1 MRRQLFD
8 TNCLAIRTY
17 FQQIIQVILPC
28 LISAA
33 CLYTVNGFGISLAMW
48 PTFMIFAVSSYLL
61 SYPLKRLLQVSDL
74 GFDLLIHLSMRMVV
88 LALVVTAVLLLES
101 SVDTFP
107 ADWASLFMLLIFG
120 FGYLVT
126 FFSIKVCLR
135 RPFRRHNQTMA
146 IVGVTPQSIEMAN
159 QIQQH
164 PYLAVEIVGF
174 FESRMAKRLPEFKNF
189 DRIAS
194 MEQIS
199 QYVQQHPLDHV
210 MISLPTHA
218 TARIHQVMQQLLD
231 STSTIHHLQDFA
243 GFKPI
248 REHITLF
255 GSMSVYT
262 VVDTPQELWGYVCKR
277 GLDILLSL
285 LALILLS
292 PLFLLVAAWI
302 KLDSKG
308 AVLFKQK
315 RWGMG
320 GEPFEIYKFRSMTQE
335 ASKVGQTDQVQQ
347 TTQNDMRV
355 TRAGQFLRKTSID
368 ELPQLLNV
376 LKGDMSI
383 VGPRPHVE
391 PQNQSYREQ
400 ITGYMLRHKIRPGL
414 TGWAQIHGFRGETA
428 RLEQMSKRVE
438 YDLEYIRIWS
448 PLLDLYIM
456 IKTVGVV
463 IKGTNAY

>member
-8 TNCLAIRTY
+8 TNCLAIRTSL
-17 FQQIIQVILPC
+17 QQVIQVILPC
-28 LISAA
+28 LVSLS
-33 CLYTVNGFGISLAMW
+33 CLYAIDGFGLHMPMW
-48 PTFMIFAVSSYLL
+48 PMFIVFAASSYLL
-61 SYPLKRLLQVSDL
+61 SYPVKRLLQLSNL
-74 GFDLLIHLSMRMVV
+74 GLDLLVYLGLRSVV
-88 LALVVTAVLLLES
+88 LALVLTAVLMLES
-101 SVDTFP
+101 TIQGFP
-107 ADWASLFMLLIFG
+107 LELVAIFVGLIFG
-120 FGYLVT
+120 FSYLAI
-126 FFSIKVCLR
+126 FFSIRLCLL
-135 RPFRRHNQTMA
+135 RPLRRHNQSLA
-146 IVGVTPQSIEMAN
+146 LVGVTAQSIEMAK

-164 PYLAVEIVGF
+164 PYLAVEIIGF
-174 FESRMAKRLPEFKNF
+174 FESRMAKRLPEFKGF
-189 DRIAS
+189 VRLAS
-194 MEQIS
+194 LEQID
-199 QYVQQHPLDHV
+199 QYVRQHPLDHV

-218 TARIHQVMQQLLD
+218 TSRIHSVMQQLLN
-231 STSTIHHLQDFA
+231 STSTIHYLQDFA

-248 REHITLF
+248 REHITHF

-262 VVDTPQELWGYVCKR
+262 MIDTPQELWAHICKR
-277 GLDILLSL
+277 GMDIVLSL
-285 LALILLS
+285 LALLLLS
-292 PLFLLVAAWI
+292 PLFVLVAIWI

-308 AVLFKQK
+308 SVFFKQK

-335 ASKVGQTDQVQQ
+335 ASKIGQTDQVQQ

-355 TRAGQFLRKTSID
+355 TRTGQFLRKTSID

-376 LKGDMSI
+376 LKGHMSI

-456 IKTVGVV
+456 IKTVFVV
-463 IKGTNAY
+463 LKGTNAY

>member
-1 MRRQLFD
+1 MSRQLFD
-8 TNCLAIRTY
+8 TNCLAIRTS
-17 FQQIIQVILPC
+17 FQQVIQVILPC
-28 LISAA
+28 LISLA
-33 CLYTVNGFGISLAMW
+33 CLYAINGFGMSLAMW
-48 PTFMIFAVSSYLL
+48 PMFMIFAVSSYLL
-61 SYPLKRLLQVSDL
+61 SYPLKRLLKIHDL
-74 GFDLLIHLSMRMVV
+74 GLDLLVYLSLRIVV

-101 SVDTFP
+101 SVENFP
-107 ADWASLFMLLIFG
+107 LEWAAFFIGIVFG
-120 FGYLVT
+120 VGYLVT
-126 FFSIKVCLR
+126 FFSIKLCLR
-135 RPFRRHNQTMA
+135 RPLRRPDQSMG
-146 IVGVTPQSIEMAN
+146 IVGVTEQSVEIAL
-159 QIQQH
+159 QIQQNQ
-164 PYLAVEIVGF
+164 YLAVDVVGF
-174 FESRMAKRLPEFKNF
+174 FESRLADRLPELKEFR
-189 DRIAS
+189 RIGVL
-194 MEQIS
+194 EDLDE
-199 QYVQQHPLDHV
+199 YVQQHPLDHV
-210 MISLPTHA
+210 LISLPTHA
-218 TARIHQVMQQLLD
+218 TSRISKIVLLLLN
-231 STSTIHHLQDFA
+231 STSTIHYLQDFA

-248 REHITLF
+248 REHITHF

-262 VVDTPQELWGYVCKR
+262 VVDTPQEVWGHVCKR
-277 GLDILLSL
+277 GMDILLSF
-285 LALILLS
+285 LALVVLS
-292 PLFLLVAAWI
+292 PLFLLIGIWI
-302 KLDSKG
+302 KFDSQG

-456 IKTVGVV
+456 LKTVGVV
-463 IKGTNAY
+463 LKGTNAY

>member
-8 TNCLAIRTY
+8 TNCLAIRAY

-28 LISAA
+28 LISTA
-33 CLYTVNGFGISLAMW
+33 CLYAVDGFGLNLSMW
-48 PTFMIFAVSSYLL
+48 PTLMLFIVSSYLL
-61 SYPLKRLLQVSDL
+61 NYPLTRLLQLSNL
-74 GFDLLIHLSMRMVV
+74 GLDLLIHLSLRTVV
-88 LALVVTAVLLLES
+88 LSLVLTVVLLIES
-101 SVDTFP
+101 SVETFP
-107 ADWASLFMLLIFG
+107 VGWACIFIGLIFS
-120 FGYLVT
+120 FGYLT
-126 FFSIKVCLR
+126 IFFSIKVCLR
-135 RPFRRHNQTMA
+135 RPFRRQNQTMA
-146 IVGVTPQSIEMAN
+146 IIGVTPQSLEMAQ

-189 DRIAS
+189 ARLAS
-194 MEQIS
+194 LEDMG
-199 QYVQQHPLDHV
+199 QYVQQHPVDHV
-210 MISLPTHA
+210 VISLPMHA
-218 TARIHQVMQQLLD
+218 TSRIQMVMRHLLN

-248 REHITLF
+248 REHITHF
-255 GSMSVYT
+255 GSMSAYT
-262 VVDTPQELWGYVCKR
+262 IVDTPQEVWGHVCKR
-277 GLDILLSL
+277 SIDIVLSV
-285 LALILLS
+285 LALMLLS
-292 PLFLLVAAWI
+292 PLFLLVALWI
-302 KLDSKG
+302 KQDSKG
-308 AVLFKQK
+308 TVIFKQK

-320 GEPFEIYKFRSMTQE
+320 GEVFEIYKFRSMTHE

-391 PQNQSYREQ
+391 PQNQSYRKH

-438 YDLEYIRIWS
+438 YDLEYIRMWY

-456 IKTVGVV
+456 LKTVGVV
-463 IKGTNAY
+463 LKGTNAY

>member
-8 TNCLAIRTY
+8 TNCLAIRAY
-17 FQQIIQVILPC
+17 FQQLIQVVLPC

-33 CLYTVNGFGISLAMW
+33 CLYAVDGFGINLSKW
-48 PTFMIFAVSSYLL
+48 PTLMLFLVSSYLL
-61 SYPLKRLLQVSDL
+61 SYPLTRLLQLSDL
-74 GFDLLIHLSMRMVV
+74 GLDLLIHLSLRTIV
-88 LALVVTAVLLLES
+88 LSLVLTALLLIES
-101 SVDTFP
+101 SLGHFP
-107 ADWASLFMLLIFG
+107 VGWACIFIGLIFG
-120 FGYLVT
+120 FGYLAI

-135 RPFRRHNQTMA
+135 RPFRRHDQTMA
-146 IVGVTPQSIEMAN
+146 IVGVTAQSIELAH

-164 PYLAVEIVGF
+164 PYLAVKVVGF

-189 DRIAS
+189 ARLAS
-194 MEQIS
+194 LEDMG
-199 QYVQQHPLDHV
+199 QYVQQHPVDHV
-210 MISLPTHA
+210 MISLPMHA
-218 TARIHQVMQQLLD
+218 TSRINTVMQHLLD

-248 REHITLF
+248 REHITHF

-262 VVDTPQELWGYVCKR
+262 IVDTPQEVWGHVCKR
-277 GLDILLSL
+277 AMDIMLSL
-285 LALILLS
+285 MALVVLS
-292 PLFLLVAAWI
+292 PLFLLVAVWI
-302 KLDSKG
+302 KQDSQG
-308 AVLFKQK
+308 SVLFKQK

-320 GEPFEIYKFRSMTQE
+320 GEIFEIYKFRSMTRE
-335 ASKVGQTDQVQQ
+335 ASRIGQTNQVQQ

-391 PQNQSYREQ
+391 PQNQSYRAQ

-456 IKTVGVV
+456 LKTVGVV
-463 IKGTNAY
+463 LKGTNAY

>member
-1 MRRQLFD
+1 MRLD
-8 TNCLAIRTY
+8 TNCLAIRAY

-33 CLYTVNGFGISLAMW
+33 CLYAVNGFGLNLAMW
-48 PTFMIFAVSSYLL
+48 PMLMLFIVSSYLL
-61 SYPLKRLLQVSDL
+61 SYPLKRLLQLSDL
-74 GFDLLIHLSMRMVV
+74 GLDLLIHFSLRTIVLSLV
-88 LALVVTAVLLLES
+88 LTAVLLIES
-101 SVDTFP
+101 SVETFP
-107 ADWASLFMLLIFG
+107 IEWAALFISLIFG
-120 FGYLVT
+120 VGYLVT
-126 FFSIKVCLR
+126 FFSIKICLR

-174 FESRMAKRLPEFKNF
+174 FESRMAQRLPEFKNF
-189 DRIAS
+189 DRLAS

-199 QYVQQHPLDHV
+199 QYVQKNPLDHV

-218 TARIHQVMQQLLD
+218 TTRIHHVMQQLLD

-248 REHITLF
+248 REHITHF

-262 VVDTPQELWGYVCKR
+262 VVDTSQELWGHVCKR
-277 GLDILLSL
+277 GMDILLSL
-285 LALILLS
+285 LALALLV
-292 PLFLLVAAWI
+292 PLFLLVAIWI
-302 KLDSKG
+302 KFDSKG
-308 AVLFKQK
+308 TVLFKQK

-335 ASKVGQTDQVQQ
+335 ASLVGQTDQVQQ

-456 IKTVGVV
+456 IKTVFVV
-463 IKGTNAY
+463 LKGTNSY